1 LFQITIHV
9 NMHIACG
16 LVLEFHS
23 CEKKSDA
30 SLAMR
35 LGVPFDQAAF
45 SRFLPGTCS
54 LGRRFEYKSSIASTM
69 DVARELV
76 GAEGGVALHGT
87 VVLTDDQTAGVGR
100 RGRSWDSEACCSLLF
115 SLIWAPAAVGT
126 PALFPE
132 LVRLNLAAPI
142 AVVCACSAV
151 GVDSALI
158 KWPND
163 VWAGATPRK
172 LSGVILDYNGG
183 DSAVL
188 GVGVNVL
195 QDMSRHPASTSI
207 ATLLAASPAP
217 TTTPAIPGVL
227 PNSPGLP
234 ELRERVLSSFCVEL
248 ERLMRMETSAVIA
261 EHGRYDLL
269 ENKTIRVHHKTRDEH
284 DPRDYDAV
292 ALGLG
297 PDGGLR
303 VRPLAAAG
311 SEVCLSAEEISI
323 TPYLNIEPS

>member
-1 LFQITIHV
+1 
-9 NMHIACG
+9 
-16 LVLEFHS
+16 
-23 CEKKSDA
+23 
-30 SLAMR
+30 
-35 LGVPFDQAAF
+35 
-45 SRFLPGTCS
+45 
-54 LGRRFEYKSSIASTM
+54 M

-76 GAEGGVALHGT
+76 GAQGGVALHGT

-100 RGRSWDSEACCSLLF
+100 RGRSWESEACCSLLF
-115 SLIWAPAAVGT
+115 SLIWAPTAVGT

-163 VWAGATPRK
+163 VWAGAAPRK

-195 QDMSRHPASTSI
+195 QDMSLHPAATSI
-207 ATLLAASPAP
+207 ATLLAASPPP
-217 TTTPAIPGVL
+217 TAAFPL
-227 PNSPGLP
+227 PNLPAASAGLSH
-234 ELRERVLSSFCVEL
+234 LRERVLSSFCVEL

-261 EHGRYDLL
+261 EHGWHDLL
-269 ENKTIRVHHKTRDEH
+269 ENKTVRVHHKTRDEH

-297 PDGGLR
+297 PGGALR
-303 VRPLAAAG
+303 VRPIGAAAG
-311 SEVCLSAEEISI
+311 ADVFLSAEEISI
-323 TPYLNIEPS
+323 TPYLHIEPS